1 MERKTRGPRGDKPF
15 GEDAKPRSRGQ
26 KLIDLFSLAMV
37 PLLAILAYV
46 SGWLSPAKWQELA
59 GDVEQTF
66 ITDGRWKW
74 LLEGLGNTLA
84 MTAIALV
91 IGVVI
96 GIVLAMIRVSHDSG
110 LKLGLLN
117 TLAQAYITVVRG
129 TPVVVQIMIWYFII
143 FAGLPGM
150 SKLLIAS
157 IAFGVNSGAYV
168 AEIFRAGIESL
179 DRGQMEAGRSLGFTY
194 GQTMRLIVLP
204 QAIKNTLPT
213 LFNEFI
219 ALLKETSVAGYI
231 AFTDLTRAGQN
242 IRSATLSPLPLF
254 AVALVYLTVVMILTK
269 FLRIME
275 RRLGRSDKR

>member
-1 MERKTRGPRGDKPF
+1 MDK
-15 GEDAKPRSRGQ
+15 DNKPRTGGQ
-26 KLIDLFSLAMV
+26 RIIDIVSLALV
-37 PLLAILAYV
+37 PILAVAAYL
-46 SGWLSPAKWQELA
+46 SGWLTPAKWQSLA
-59 GDVEQTF
+59 LDIEQIF
-66 ITDGRWKW
+66 IAEARWKW

-84 MTAIALV
+84 MTAMALL

-96 GIVLAMIRVSHDSG
+96 GVVLAMIRVSHESG
-110 LKLGLLN
+110 VKLGLLN

-143 FAGLPGM
+143 FAGAPNM
-150 SKLLIAS
+150 SKLLIAG

-194 GQTMRLIVLP
+194 WQTMRLIILP
-204 QAIKNTLPT
+204 QAFKNTLPT

-254 AVALVYLTVVMILTK
+254 AVALIYLAVVMILTK
-269 FLRIME
+269 ILRVME